1 MSRPD
6 TVYGRHPVMELLRS
20 RPDEIRR
27 LHVMEGKTRGPLSEI
42 VDAAQ
47 DARIKIVWT
56 KNAILTLWLE
66 GVHQG
71 VVAFVNPFQ
80 YSEVED
86 ILERGRSHDRHP
98 LIWPW
103 TQFKIPI
110 ISAPL
115 FDLHWH
121 WELMA

>member
-56 KNAILTLWLE
+56 QKRDLNSLAGG

-71 VVAFVNPFQ
+71 VVARESLPVLGSRGHLGTRPFA
-80 YSEVED
+80 
-86 ILERGRSHDRHP
+86 RSTSIDPGPGLNSRSP
-98 LIWPW
+98 
-103 TQFKIPI
+103 
-110 ISAPL
+110 
-115 FDLHWH
+115 
-121 WELMA
+121 